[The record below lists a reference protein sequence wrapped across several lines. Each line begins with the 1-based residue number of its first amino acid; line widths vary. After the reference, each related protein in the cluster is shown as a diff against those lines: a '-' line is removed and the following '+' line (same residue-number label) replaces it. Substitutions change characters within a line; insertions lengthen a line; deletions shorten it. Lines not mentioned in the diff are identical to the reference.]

1 MQRFLLNWIKQLVNT
16 LVNMINTKATLKK
29 LHSAFPLLSLD
40 ELFKILDC
48 YVEENYWWNKDI
60 TWSIEPKSG
69 APVKTSPYITTVSSN
84 SDISSNKITDV
95 RYDADG
101 VLKAN

>member
-1 MQRFLLNWIKQLVNT
+1 
-16 LVNMINTKATLKK
+16 MINTKETLKK
-29 LHSAFPLLSLD
+29 LHSKFPLLSLD

-60 TWSIEPKSG
+60 TWSSEPNPG
-69 APVKTSPYITTVSSN
+69 TAVKTSPYITNITCN
-84 SDISSNKITDV
+84 EDLNSNKIMAV

-101 VLKAN
+101 GPRAN

>member
-1 MQRFLLNWIKQLVNT
+1 
-16 LVNMINTKATLKK
+16 MINTKETLKK
-29 LHSAFPLLSLD
+29 LHSKFPLLSLD

-60 TWSIEPKSG
+60 TWSSEPKPETI
-69 APVKTSPYITTVSSN
+69 AKTSPYITTISN
-84 SDISSNKITDV
+84 NTDLNSNKIMAV

-101 VLKAN
+101 GPRAN

>member
-1 MQRFLLNWIKQLVNT
+1 M
-16 LVNMINTKATLKK
+16 
-29 LHSAFPLLSLD
+29 SLD
-40 ELFKILDC
+40 ELFEILDC
-48 YVEENYWWNKDI
+48 YVEENYWWTKDI
-60 TWSIEPKSG
+60 TWSSEPK
-69 APVKTSPYITTVSSN
+69 PETILKPSPYITTVSIN